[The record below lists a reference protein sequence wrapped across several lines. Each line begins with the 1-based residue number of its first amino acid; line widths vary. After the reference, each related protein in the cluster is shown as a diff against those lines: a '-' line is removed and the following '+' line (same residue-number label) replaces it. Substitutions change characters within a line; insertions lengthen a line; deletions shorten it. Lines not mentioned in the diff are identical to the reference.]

1 MRLRLGHK
9 DLSTATRL
17 AVASVTAVLLAGCSS
32 DVTRFASNPFEMDQA
47 PTASIPQGAPGPQ
60 AGFQPA
66 SIGAVDSAPLSSP
79 APAYGSARPAPVA
92 AQPSPVYNSPAQAAP
107 RVIAAPPQAQAHAPA
122 SAPAK
127 AQPQATEKFNFV
139 KGAAPAAATPPAAS
153 QAKAPEPQKATA
165 KAVEKPVEKV
175 AAKTAEK
182 PVEKTAAKPAQQ
194 AVETPLKQ
202 AEKPVAE
209 KPKQMAKLETGAP
222 AAAAPAV
229 APAATPAAA
238 PQAAAEP
245 DSDKPEFRWPARGR
259 IIQGFKAGSSE
270 GIKIA
275 LPEGTAVKAAEAGVV
290 AYAGNELKGYGN
302 LVLIKHP
309 NGFVSVYAN
318 NGEISVKRGD
328 TVKRGQLI
336 AKSGQS
342 GNVSS
347 PQLHFEL
354 RKGSTPV
361 DPTDFLAGL

>member
-1 MRLRLGHK
+1 MRLRLGHEN
-9 DLSTATRL
+9 LSTATRL
-17 AVASVTAVLLAGCSS
+17 AIASVTVVLLAGCSG

-47 PTASIPQGAPGPQ
+47 PTASIPQSSVGPQ

-66 SIGAVDSAPLSSP
+66 SIGAVDTSPLSSP
-79 APAYGSARPAPVA
+79 APSYGSARPAPVA
-92 AQPSPVYNSPAQAAP
+92 AQPSPVYNPPAQAAP
-107 RVIAAPPQAQAHAPA
+107 RVIAAPPQAQAHAVSP
-122 SAPAK
+122 APAK
-127 AQPQATEKFNFV
+127 AQPQANEKLTFV
-139 KGAAPAAATPPAAS
+139 KGAAHAGAAPVAAP
-153 QAKAPEPQKATA
+153 QAKAPEAQ
-165 KAVEKPVEKV
+165 KV
-175 AAKTAEK
+175 AAKSVEK
-182 PVEKTAAKPAQQ
+182 PAEKTAAKPAQP
-194 AVETPLKQ
+194 AVETPVKQ

-209 KPKQMAKLETGAP
+209 KPRQMAKLETGAP
-222 AAAAPAV
+222 AAATPA
-229 APAATPAAA
+229 AATPAAA

-318 NGEISVKRGD
+318 NGDISVKRGD